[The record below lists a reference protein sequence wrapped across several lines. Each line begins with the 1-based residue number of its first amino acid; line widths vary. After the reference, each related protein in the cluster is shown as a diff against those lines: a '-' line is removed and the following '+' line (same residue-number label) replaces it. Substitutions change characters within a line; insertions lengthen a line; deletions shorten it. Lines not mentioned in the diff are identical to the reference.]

1 MKKPI
6 IWLFAVIII
15 LAALLAGPIMSN
27 VEQAKYDVIETHG
40 AIELRDYDPM
50 IVAVVSV
57 PGDRKK
63 AIGDGFQLIADYIF
77 GNNISSRK
85 VPMTAPVIQQ
95 PTEKIAMTAP
105 VTHQAGEELWD
116 VQFVMPY
123 DYTMQ
128 TLPKPNN
135 PDIHLKRISGKRF
148 AVIRFSGLARANS
161 LAAHS
166 KELETFI
173 LENNL
178 ETISEP
184 VYAFFNP
191 PWTLPLLRRNEV
203 MLEIKK

>member
-1 MKKPI
+1 
-6 IWLFAVIII
+6 
-15 LAALLAGPIMSN
+15 
-27 VEQAKYDVIETHG
+27 
-40 AIELRDYDPM
+40 
-50 IVAVVSV
+50 
-57 PGDRKK
+57 
-63 AIGDGFQLIADYIF
+63 
-77 GNNISSRK
+77 
-85 VPMTAPVIQQ
+85 MTAPVIQQ

-128 TLPKPNN
+128 TLPKPGN
-135 PDIHLKRISGKRF
+135 PDVILKEIAGKRF

-203 MLEIKK
+203 MIEIKK